1 MKEDEDDIELEV
13 LLFLNDEDAVKAK
26 ERVFN

>member
-26 ERVFN
+26 EKVFN